1 LASASHAPLASNISE
16 ISVPMLET
24 RDSERLQPASA
35 MRLASASSG
44 DFVDGVSAWISSWLS
59 LLECTEGEG
68 GFKKCTW

>member
-1 LASASHAPLASNISE
+1 
-16 ISVPMLET
+16 MLET

-59 LLECTEGEG
+59 LLECAEGDG